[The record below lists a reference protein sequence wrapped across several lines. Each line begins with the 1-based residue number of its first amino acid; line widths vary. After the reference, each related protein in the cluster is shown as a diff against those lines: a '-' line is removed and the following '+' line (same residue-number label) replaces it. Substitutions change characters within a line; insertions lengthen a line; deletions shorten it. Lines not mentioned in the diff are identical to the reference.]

1 MSKKYKKA
9 DKEQRDINYQIFLK
23 SGNDFKAVG
32 EVETVKKLPP
42 AMYTISVNDFTG
54 AITFSKASLTHDE
67 LVDLPNPVY
76 EHVLSDMKTFMTDE
90 VKSAFEAEGFIYKR
104 STLIYGAPGTGK
116 TCVINRVIKEV
127 TDQGGLVLFNP
138 RVDAIKEIFKILNS
152 IQPDVLTMIVFE
164 EFDETIAEWETEL
177 LSLLDG
183 QVQKKNTIIMATTN
197 YIDRIPARIQRP
209 GRFSTVIEMGF
220 PSEKERHFYLDKKL
234 KTNRHLIAK
243 LVEVT
248 EGFSID
254 ELKETVLSHLC
265 LKQPL
270 NQIVNRILTIKGKR
284 TFKDDLK
291 EKFAKEDT
299 DWLEGLPVRS
309 QVSDSDPFFDD
320 L

>member
-1 MSKKYKKA
+1 MSKRHKKES
-9 DKEQRDINYQIFLK
+9 KEEKDINYQIFLK

-32 EVETVKKLPP
+32 EVETIKRLPA

-76 EHVLSDMKTFMTDE
+76 EHVLAEMKMFMTDE

-116 TCVINRVIKEV
+116 TCVINRIIKEV

-138 RVDAIKEIFKILNS
+138 RVDAIKEIFKILSS

-164 EFDETIAEWETEL
+164 EFDETVAEWETEL

-220 PSEKERHFYLDKKL
+220 PTQKERHFYLDKKL
-234 KTNRHLIAK
+234 KTNRHLIPK
-243 LVEVT
+243 LIEVT

-254 ELKETVLSHLC
+254 ELKETVLAHVC

-270 NQIVNRILTIKGKR
+270 SQIVNRILTIKGKK
-284 TFKDDLK
+284 TVADDLK
-291 EKFAKEDT
+291 ERVMLDKDFWADPPWESELTDT
-299 DWLEGLPVRS
+299 PL
-309 QVSDSDPFFDD
+309 DD

>member
-1 MSKKYKKA
+1 MSKKQKKESE
-9 DKEQRDINYQIFLK
+9 KNINYQIFLK

-32 EVETVKKLPP
+32 EVETIKRLPS

-76 EHVLSDMKTFMTDE
+76 EHVLADMKMFMTDE
-90 VKSAFEAEGFIYKR
+90 VKSAFEEEGFIYKR

-116 TCVINRVIKEV
+116 TCVINRIIKEV

-138 RVDAIKEIFKILNS
+138 RVDAIKEIFKILSS

-164 EFDETIAEWETEL
+164 EFDETVAEWETEL

-220 PSEKERHFYLDKKL
+220 PTQKERHFYLDKKL
-234 KTNRHLIAK
+234 KTNRHLIPK
-243 LVEVT
+243 LIEVT

-254 ELKETVLSHLC
+254 ELKETVLAHVC

-270 NQIVNRILTIKGKR
+270 NQIVNRILTIKGKK
-284 TFKDDLK
+284 TVADDLK
-291 EKFAKEDT
+291 ERVMLDKDFWADPPWESGLSDT
-299 DWLEGLPVRS
+299 PL
-309 QVSDSDPFFDD
+309 DD